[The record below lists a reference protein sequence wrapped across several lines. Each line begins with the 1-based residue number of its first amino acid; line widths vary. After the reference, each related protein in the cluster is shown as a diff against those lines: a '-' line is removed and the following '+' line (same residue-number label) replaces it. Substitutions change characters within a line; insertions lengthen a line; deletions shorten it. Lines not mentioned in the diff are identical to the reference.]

1 MALERCLDCNA
12 TVKPDETVCWACGSM
27 IKPKELPLGLGH
39 HFASLINFLF
49 IISIVFTVASM
60 FTDFVPPFGRC
71 ITVTLVLL
79 LVKSSAGQMMEKRKS

>member
-1 MALERCLDCNA
+1 MALQHCLDCNA
-12 TVKPDETVCWACGSM
+12 TMKSDETVCWACGS
-27 IKPKELPLGLGH
+27 ITKPKELPLGLGH
-39 HFASLINFLF
+39 RFASLINFLF